1 MPLIL
6 TVRLIVMCLVLL
18 TMSCAPGI
26 SREVRSQVTYHGSFS
41 ELRGNVDPHSGEV
54 VMLGGKVIET
64 QGSQTGSEI
73 SVLQLPLDR
82 RGRPRD
88 ANQSEGRYLIR
99 SGQFLDPA
107 IYEKGTLLTVVG
119 KLRGSEVRSIG
130 GFQYD
135 YPIVEAIEVKPW
147 PREQRTSPRFHFG
160 VGVGTSF

>member
-1 MPLIL
+1 VTL
-6 TVRLIVMCLVLL
+6 TVRLVIMLLVLH
-18 TMSCAPGI
+18 TTGCATGI
-26 SREVRSQVTYHGSFS
+26 PRQIRSQVTYHGSFS
-41 ELRGNVDPHSGEV
+41 ELRGNIDQHGGEV

-64 QGSQTGSEI
+64 QGSQTGSQI

-82 RGRPRD
+82 RGRPKD

-99 SGQFLDPA
+99 SGQFFDPA
-107 IYEKGTLLTVVG
+107 IYEKGTLVTVVG
-119 KLRGSEVRSIG
+119 KLGGSEVRSIG

-160 VGVGTSF
+160 VGVGKSF

>member
-1 MPLIL
+1 MTL
-6 TVRLIVMCLVLL
+6 TVRLIIMFLVLH
-18 TMSCAPGI
+18 TTGCATGI
-26 SREVRSQVTYHGSFS
+26 SQQIRSQVTYHGSFS
-41 ELRGNVDPHSGEV
+41 ELRANIGKYAGDV

-73 SVLQLPLDR
+73 SVLQLTLDR
-82 RGRPRD
+82 RGRPKD
-88 ANQSEGRYLIR
+88 ADQSEGRYLIR
-99 SGQFLDPA
+99 SGQFFDPA

-119 KLRGSEVRSIG
+119 TLRGSEVRPVG

-147 PREQRTSPRFHFG
+147 KREQKTSPRFHFG